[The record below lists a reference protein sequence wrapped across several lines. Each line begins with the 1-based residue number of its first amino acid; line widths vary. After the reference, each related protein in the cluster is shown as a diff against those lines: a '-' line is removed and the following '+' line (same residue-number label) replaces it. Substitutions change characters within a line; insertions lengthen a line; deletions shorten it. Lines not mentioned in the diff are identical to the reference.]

1 MGMRKPPGRRLLRSS
16 KQVIVPRWQQKPMF
30 MLTRTRVKWCS
41 MHISASACSKRVFS
55 IALNL
60 FRNREEK
67 RFLKSP
73 PPSDECADNRH
84 FCYSSNNLAC
94 FCQITGSVT
103 PLCAFHTQSCA
114 SPPCPLQRSHL
125 QCCNGDRRNSFLR
138 DLLLLL
144 LSGEREKVAE
154 LVLLQIAARA
164 PFVGDQGLQDHLA
177 HPIFSG

>member
-1 MGMRKPPGRRLLRSS
+1 MRKPLGRRLLRSS
-16 KQVIVPRWQQKPMF
+16 KQVIVPRWRQKQML
-30 MLTRTRVKWCS
+30 MLTRKRVKRCS

-60 FRNREEK
+60 FRNRFYS

-73 PPSDECADNRH
+73 PSSDVCVDNWH

-103 PLCAFHTQSCA
+103 PLCAFHTQSRA

-138 DLLLLL
+138 DLLLAPLRRARES
-144 LSGEREKVAE
+144 SGTCSSADSRPRSVC
-154 LVLLQIAARA
+154 
-164 PFVGDQGLQDHLA
+164 
-177 HPIFSG
+177 

>member
-1 MGMRKPPGRRLLRSS
+1 MVMRKPLGRRLLRSS

-73 PPSDECADNRH
+73 PSSDECADNRH
-84 FCYSSNNLAC
+84 FCYSSNNL
-94 FCQITGSVT
+94 SVFL
-103 PLCAFHTQSCA
+103 PDNRLCYSPVRIPHAVTRVTTL
-114 SPPCPLQRSHL
+114 SPPEISSSML
-125 QCCNGDRRNSFLR
+125 
-138 DLLLLL
+138 
-144 LSGEREKVAE
+144 
-154 LVLLQIAARA
+154 
-164 PFVGDQGLQDHLA
+164 
-177 HPIFSG
+177 